1 MFFYFPNESSIK
13 LQFFLEDKAKIM
25 EDIRP
30 LFDGDE
36 VLGGDTVGW

>member
-1 MFFYFPNESSIK
+1 
-13 LQFFLEDKAKIM
+13 M

-36 VLGGDTVGW
+36 VLGGDTGGGDTVDGRNPEPPGMYQTL